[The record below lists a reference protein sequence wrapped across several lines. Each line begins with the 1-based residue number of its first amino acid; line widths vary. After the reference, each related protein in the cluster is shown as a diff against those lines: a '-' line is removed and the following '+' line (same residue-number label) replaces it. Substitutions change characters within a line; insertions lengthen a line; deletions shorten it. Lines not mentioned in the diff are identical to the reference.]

1 MKIIKGKRD
10 SFGVPIE
17 PDEKIIAPYIV
28 TFDWEGNE
36 IWNEDTDEYILV
48 GGDLVKYEKSDACQ
62 YLLDAYD
69 GIILTIEEIKERF

>member
-17 PDEKIIAPYIV
+17 PNEKIIDPYIV